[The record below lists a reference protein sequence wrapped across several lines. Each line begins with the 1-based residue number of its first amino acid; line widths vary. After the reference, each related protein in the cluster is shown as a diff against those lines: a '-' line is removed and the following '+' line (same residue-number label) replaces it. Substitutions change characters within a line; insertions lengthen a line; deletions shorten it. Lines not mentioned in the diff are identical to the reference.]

1 MSVTP
6 SPTAAILVIGNEILS
21 GATQDANTGY
31 IAAHM
36 NRRGIR
42 VMEARTV
49 PDIPAAIVD
58 AVNALREKYTYVF
71 TTGGIGPTHDDI
83 TADCVAEAFNVTI
96 DVRDD
101 ARQILEDYY
110 KPQGVELNAARLRMA
125 RIPDTAALIE
135 NPVSAAPGFSIGN
148 VFVMAGVPK
157 IMQSML
163 LHIDKLLEGGSPVLA
178 KTVACSLKEGDIAEA
193 LGAVQKDFPDIDIGS
208 YPRGQQT
215 PSLFLILRGTDDSRL
230 TEATHR
236 VAALVKT
243 FGEEPTIL

>member
-1 MSVTP
+1 MSATP

-21 GATQDANTGY
+21 GATQDANTSY

-49 PDIPAAIVD
+49 PDIPAAIVA

-83 TADCVAEAFNVTI
+83 TADCVAEAFGVAI

-101 ARQILEDYY
+101 ARKILEDYY
-110 KPQGVELNAARLRMA
+110 KPQGVELNTARLRMA
-125 RIPDTAALIE
+125 RIPDTAALID
-135 NPVSAAPGFSIGN
+135 NPVSAAPGFHIGN

-163 LHIDKLLEGGSPVLA
+163 LHIDKRIEGGSPVLA

-215 PSLFLILRGTDDSRL
+215 PSLFLILRGTDDMQL
-230 TEATHR
+230 TEATQR
-236 VAALVKT
+236 AAALVKT

>member
-1 MSVTP
+1 M

-21 GATQDANTGY
+21 GATQDANTSY
-31 IAAHM
+31 IATHM

-49 PDIPAAIVD
+49 PDIPAEIIG

-83 TADCVAEAFNVTI
+83 TADCVAEAFGVSI

-101 ARQILEDYY
+101 ARKILEDYY
-110 KPQGVELNAARLRMA
+110 QTQGITPNAARLRMA
-125 RIPDTAALIE
+125 RIPDTATLID
-135 NPVSAAPGFSIGN
+135 NPVSAAPGFRLGN
-148 VFVMAGVPK
+148 VFVMAGIPK

-163 LHIDKLLEGGSPVLA
+163 LHVDTMIEGGAPVLA

-193 LGAVQKDFPDIDIGS
+193 LGDVQKAFPDIDIGS

-215 PSLFLILRGTDDSRL
+215 PSLFLILRGTDDMQL
-230 TEATHR
+230 TDATKR

>member
-1 MSVTP
+1 M

-21 GATQDANTGY
+21 GATQDANTSY
-31 IAAHM
+31 IATHM
-36 NRRGIR
+36 SRRGIR

-49 PDIPAAIVD
+49 PDIPAEIIG

-83 TADCVAEAFNVTI
+83 TANCVAEAFGMSI

-101 ARQILEDYY
+101 ARKILEDYY
-110 KPQGVELNAARLRMA
+110 QTQNIVPNAARLRMA
-125 RIPDTAALIE
+125 RIPDTAVLID
-135 NPVSAAPGFSIGN
+135 NPISAAPGFKLGN
-148 VFVMAGVPK
+148 VFVMAGIPK

-163 LHIDKLLEGGSPVLA
+163 LHVDTMIEGGAPVLA

-193 LGAVQKDFPDIDIGS
+193 LGDVQKAFPDIDIGS

-215 PSLFLILRGTDDSRL
+215 PSLFLILRGTDDIQL
-230 TEATHR
+230 TEATKR

>member
-1 MSVTP
+1 M

-21 GATQDANTGY
+21 GATQDANTSY
-31 IAAHM
+31 IATHM
-36 NRRGIR
+36 SRRGIR

-49 PDIPAAIVD
+49 PDIPAEIIG

-83 TADCVAEAFNVTI
+83 TADCVAEAFGVSI

-101 ARQILEDYY
+101 ARKILEDYY
-110 KPQGVELNAARLRMA
+110 QTQGITPNAARLRMA
-125 RIPDTAALIE
+125 RIPDTATLID
-135 NPVSAAPGFSIGN
+135 NPVSAAPGFKLGN
-148 VFVMAGVPK
+148 VFVMAGIPK

-163 LHIDKLLEGGSPVLA
+163 LHVDTMIEGGAPVLA

-193 LGAVQKDFPDIDIGS
+193 LGDVQKAFPDIDIGS

-215 PSLFLILRGTDDSRL
+215 PSLFLILRGTDDMQL
-230 TEATHR
+230 TDATKR

>member
-1 MSVTP
+1 M

-21 GATQDANTGY
+21 GATQDANTSY
-31 IAAHM
+31 IATHM
-36 NRRGIR
+36 SRRGIR

-49 PDIPAAIVD
+49 PDIPAEIIG

-83 TADCVAEAFNVTI
+83 TADCVAEAFGVSI

-101 ARQILEDYY
+101 ARKILEDYY
-110 KPQGVELNAARLRMA
+110 QTQGIVPNAARLRMA
-125 RIPDTAALIE
+125 RIPDTAVLID
-135 NPVSAAPGFSIGN
+135 NPISAAPGFKLGN
-148 VFVMAGVPK
+148 VFVMAGIPK

-163 LHIDKLLEGGSPVLA
+163 LHVDTMIEGGAPVLA

-193 LGAVQKDFPDIDIGS
+193 LGDVQKAFPDIDIGS
-208 YPRGQQT
+208 YPRGQQS
-215 PSLFLILRGTDDSRL
+215 PSLFLILRGTDDIQL
-230 TEATHR
+230 TEATKR